1 MGGKMAKQKLLIIGA
16 LITAFAFAAG
26 CTSVSR
32 GIGKVTANKY
42 AEPRSGTVWAVP
54 PPQLDPPR
62 PDEKNVYISFRN
74 ISDAQSVDLT
84 DELRNAARQQG
95 WTIVREPQEATYRLR
110 ASLRYFGEVKP
121 GSGGAHVARNMGV
134 ISGAAVG
141 AGTGVL
147 VADATDSWGVGA
159 AAGAGAG
166 GLVGQGIANASK
178 PREWAMIIDFVLEEY
193 NEQPIEY
200 ELMRHTG
207 ASTRDSAGTGNSRMA
222 AGGGTRGTNTSTG
235 RMTKTSNYFPHGV
248 RLSTWANQMNMKQ
261 EEAMPL
267 IRART
272 QKVVTQMLPQ

>member
-1 MGGKMAKQKLLIIGA
+1 MMAKQKLLIIVA
-16 LITAFAFAAG
+16 LISTVAFAAG

-54 PPQLDPPR
+54 PPQLEPPR
-62 PDEKNVYISFRN
+62 PEDKNVYISFRN

-84 DELRNAARQQG
+84 DELRNAAREQG
-95 WTIVREPQEATYRLR
+95 WNLVRDPQEATYRLR

-121 GSGGAHVARNMGV
+121 GSGGAGIARNMGA

-141 AGTGVL
+141 IGTGAAVGK
-147 VADATDSWGVGA
+147 ATDSWAAGA
-159 AAGAGAG
+159 AAGVGAG

-200 ELMRHTG
+200 ELMRDTG

-235 RMTKTSNYFPHGV
+235 RMSKTSNYFPHGV
-248 RLSTWANQMNMKQ
+248 RLSAWANQMNMKQ

-267 IRART
+267 IKERT

>member
-1 MGGKMAKQKLLIIGA
+1 MSKQKLLIIA
-16 LITAFAFAAG
+16 AFITAVAFAAG

-32 GIGKVTANKY
+32 GLGKVTANKY

-54 PPQLDPPR
+54 PPQLEPPR
-62 PDEKNVYISFRN
+62 PDDKNVYISFRN

-84 DELRNAARQQG
+84 DELRNAAREQG
-95 WTIVREPQEATYRLR
+95 WTIVRDPQEATYRLR

-121 GSGGAHVARNMGV
+121 ESGGAGIARNMGA

-141 AGTGVL
+141 VGTGAL
-147 VADATDSWGVGA
+147 VANATDNW
-159 AAGAGAG
+159 AAGATAGIGAG

-193 NEQPIEY
+193 NAQPIEY
-200 ELMRHTG
+200 ELMRGTG
-207 ASTRDSAGTGNSRMA
+207 ASTRDAAGTGNSRMT
-222 AGGGTRGTNTSTG
+222 AGGGTRGTNTSSG

-248 RLSTWANQMNMKQ
+248 RLSAWANQMNMKQ

-267 IRART
+267 IRDKT